1 MSEVVLDASAL
12 IAYMNSEPGQDYV
25 EPYLDNALLST
36 VNLAEV
42 ATRLMERGHQA
53 ETILHDIAELGV
65 LVVPFSETQALETA
79 KLRPQTRYLGLSLG
93 DRACLALGLE
103 YGATVL
109 TADKPWQ
116 SLPTPHQIE
125 VIR

>member
-25 EPYLDNALLST
+25 EPYLANALLST

-42 ATRLMERGHQA
+42 ATRLMERGYQA
-53 ETILHDIAELGV
+53 ETILNDIAELGV
-65 LVVPFSETQALETA
+65 LVVAFSEAQALETA
-79 KLRPQTRYLGLSLG
+79 KLRPPTRHLGLSLG
-93 DRACLALGLE
+93 DRACLALALE
-103 YGATVL
+103 YRATVL

-116 SLPTPHQIE
+116 NLPAPHQIE
-125 VIR
+125 IIR